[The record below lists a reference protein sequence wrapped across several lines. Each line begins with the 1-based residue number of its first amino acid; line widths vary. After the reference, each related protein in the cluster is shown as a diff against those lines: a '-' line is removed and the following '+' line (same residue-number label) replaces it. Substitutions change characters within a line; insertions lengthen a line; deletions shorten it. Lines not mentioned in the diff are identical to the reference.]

1 MTLSCA
7 WSQMRA
13 NAGPRRVMLPSR
25 ASAAASF
32 KSQARMRSTMPFRL
46 PDERNEPNF
55 EYRKGSLERQ
65 KVQQELQKLRAALP
79 LRSHVICDGQVQSTS
94 ESLDQVLPGEHGTVF
109 TNYPLASRKQVEHAI
124 SSMLAA
130 KKEWEDTP
138 FVDRA
143 SVFLKAA
150 ELVAGKYRHQL
161 IAATM
166 LGQGKNVWQAEIDAA
181 AELADFFRLHCNYAA
196 EIMSRQPQRGSDG
209 MWTRVKYRPLEGFVY
224 AVSPFNFTALGGSLV
239 SAPALMG
246 NVVLWKPSQYNV
258 YASMLVY
265 QILLEAGL
273 PPGVIQFVPG
283 DAAKVTETVLSHPD
297 FAGLNFIGSSDVF
310 RKIYARIGEGIGNK
324 TYREFPRVIG
334 ETSGKNF
341 HLLHPSADISSAVNH
356 TIRGAFEYQGQKC
369 SATSRVY
376 IPQSRADEFF
386 SQLKAGVAAITMG
399 SPDGDLG
406 AFMGPVIHK
415 DSFNKIKSI
424 IDASKNDSSV
434 ELVAGGTYDGSVGYY
449 VFPTVYRVSS
459 PDHNLMNQE
468 IFGPVLAV
476 YVYEDSEWS
485 CILESIDRN
494 GGGLAL
500 TGAVFAKSRS
510 AIRQAEDALRYAAG
524 NFYINCKTTAALIGQ
539 QSFGGARS
547 SGTNDKAGSSDVL
560 RRFTSPRTV
569 KEEFAPLTGF
579 TYPSNN

>member
-1 MTLSCA
+1 
-7 WSQMRA
+7 
-13 NAGPRRVMLPSR
+13 
-25 ASAAASF
+25 
-32 KSQARMRSTMPFRL
+32 MPFRL

-65 KVQQELQKLRAALP
+65 KVQQELQRLRAALP

-124 SSMLAA
+124 SSMLAV

-166 LGQGKNVWQAEIDAA
+166 LGQGKNFWQAEIDAA

-209 MWTRVKYRPLEGFVY
+209 MWTRVE
-224 AVSPFNFTALGGSLV
+224 VSSFGRLF

-283 DAAKVTETVLSHPD
+283 DAAKVTETVLSHRD

-310 RKIYARIGEGIGNK
+310 RKIYAHIGEGIGNK

-386 SQLKAGVAAITMG
+386 SELKAGVAAITMG
-399 SPDGDLG
+399 SPDGDLS

-449 VFPTVYRVSS
+449 VHPTVYRVSS

-485 CILESIDRN
+485 CILESIDRT

>member
-1 MTLSCA
+1 MALSCA
-7 WSQMRA
+7 FSQMRA
-13 NAGPRRVMLPSR
+13 AAGPRRVMPFR
-25 ASAAASF
+25 ASAVVSL

-55 EYRKGSLERQ
+55 EYRKESLERQ
-65 KVQQELQKLRAALP
+65 KVQQELQRLRAALP

-124 SSMLAA
+124 SSMLAV

-209 MWTRVKYRPLEGFVY
+209 MWTRVEYRPLEGFVY

-239 SAPALMG
+239 FAPALMG

-283 DAAKVTETVLSHPD
+283 DAAKVTETVLLHRD

-310 RKIYARIGEGIGNK
+310 RKIYAHIGEGIGNK

-386 SQLKAGVAAITMG
+386 SELKAGVAAITMG
-399 SPDGDLG
+399 SPDGDLS

-449 VFPTVYRVSS
+449 VHPTVYRVSS

-485 CILESIDRN
+485 CILESIDRT

-510 AIRQAEDALRYAAG
+510 AIRQAEDALGYAAG